1 MRSRAGFSPLLS
13 SPCAHVRACQ
23 NVDQLKL
30 KIVVHSGE
38 AVFHTVGAFDD
49 VSGVDV
55 ILAHRLLKNSIPS
68 NEYVLMTESAYRDI
82 ELERSLEVDQGEEHY
97 EGFGAVR
104 TFTYQTEG
112 ASEPKPEAVE
122 RLYEN
127 RSRAFA
133 TALRILSKGYFGQL
147 QVLLGP
153 QNEGQYS
160 NLGDVRTTPTARAV
174 MAARVVLLA
183 PILVPI
189 GAAIQAYRSSTRSTR
204 AKRRRTA

>member
-1 MRSRAGFSPLLS
+1 VLMP
-13 SPCAHVRACQ
+13 ACQ

-38 AVFHTVGAFDD
+38 AIFHKVGDFDD

-68 NEYVLMTESAYRDI
+68 DEYVLMTESAYRDI
-82 ELERSLEVDQGEEHY
+82 EFETSLDVDQGEENY

-104 TFTYQTEG
+104 TFTYHTEG

-127 RSRAFA
+127 RSHAFA
-133 TALRILSKGYFGQL
+133 TALRILYKGYFGQL
-147 QVLLGP
+147 QPLFGSR
-153 QNEGQYS
+153 NEGQYS
-160 NLGDVRTTPTARAV
+160 NLGDVRITLMARAV

-189 GAAIQAYRSSTRSTR
+189 GTAIQAYRASTRSTR
-204 AKRRRTA
+204 AERRRPT